1 MKKVI
6 KSAVAI
12 ALCLSSLYGCL
23 TKTTL
28 DKNNPV
34 TLTMWHVYGEQ
45 VNSPMNQ
52 LVAEFNETEG
62 KEKGIIINVTKVTNA
77 SKIGQELEASLAK
90 EPGADPMPDL
100 YTGHIHNAK
109 QVGLE
114 NSVVWNDVFSK
125 KEINNF
131 VDEFLDAGMLEDKL
145 VDLPLSKSTIVFF
158 MNGTQFKKFSNDTQ
172 VTLNDFETWN
182 QVFKV
187 AETYY
192 A

>member
-6 KSAVAI
+6 KSAVAL
-12 ALCLSSLYGCL
+12 ALCLSSLYGCSS
-23 TKTTL
+23 KTTL

-62 KEKGIIINVTKVTNA
+62 KEKGVIINVTKVTNA

-114 NSVVWNDVFSK
+114 K
-125 KEINNF
+125 
-131 VDEFLDAGMLEDKL
+131 
-145 VDLPLSKSTIVFF
+145 
-158 MNGTQFKKFSNDTQ
+158 
-172 VTLNDFETWN
+172 
-182 QVFKV
+182 
-187 AETYY
+187 
-192 A
+192 